1 MKHPKVFRVYRK
13 GAGSLPTDYTA
24 TEIRA
29 DEHWITL
36 VDDAGNKLY
45 LIKTANVRQVELINE
60 DSND

>member
-1 MKHPKVFRVYRK
+1 MKHPKVFRVHY
-13 GAGSLPTDYTA
+13 GNGWESAYYTA

-45 LIKTANVRQVELINE
+45 LIKAALVEQVELINE
-60 DSND
+60 DGND